1 MPGSIRKLF
10 HRPEAPNDGLTQP
23 EREPI
28 VDFLNYC
35 NADSLVMLAEDRF
48 ITDTA
53 AKLGWDSKTP
63 FDSFDVRSIDNPR
76 NARERRALPWH
87 SKLLLADGAQPDEE
101 DAVPQN
107 LRQLLKRK
115 FRFTSP
121 VYFTVEFALD
131 KNAAR

>member
-1 MPGSIRKLF
+1 
-10 HRPEAPNDGLTQP
+10 
-23 EREPI
+23 
-28 VDFLNYC
+28 
-35 NADSLVMLAEDRF
+35 MLAEDRF